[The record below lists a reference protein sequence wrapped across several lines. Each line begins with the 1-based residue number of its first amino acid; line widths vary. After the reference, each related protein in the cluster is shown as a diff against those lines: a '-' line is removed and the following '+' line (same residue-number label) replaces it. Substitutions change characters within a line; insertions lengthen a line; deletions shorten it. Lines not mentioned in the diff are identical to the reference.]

1 MKDEY
6 EIILL
11 YKKLKL
17 YLYENI
23 NGWCL
28 KLNHKK
34 NKINIFLSHNIKG
47 R

>member
-28 KLNHKK
+28 KLKK
-34 NKINIFLSHNIKG
+34 KKKQVLPYTSA
-47 R
+47 